1 MKLFDYEGHLTAE
14 GLKGL
19 TDGTL
24 DEMQRLEASE
34 HLDFCDSC
42 VERYALVLT
51 DDVQITPPAE
61 LAPSVFDKIRSR
73 LRAVFFSRF
82 SRVAVA
88 AVMTLVVWNGMFLGD
103 GLLSR
108 SSQWIEDYSK
118 SRIELSQTAK
128 QPDGRFGD
136 FWNGLGQ
143 WFRQSFSMKPDFG
156 K

>member
-1 MKLFDYEGHLTAE
+1 
-14 GLKGL
+14 
-19 TDGTL
+19 
-24 DEMQRLEASE
+24 
-34 HLDFCDSC
+34 
-42 VERYALVLT
+42 
-51 DDVQITPPAE
+51 
-61 LAPSVFDKIRSR
+61 
-73 LRAVFFSRF
+73 
-82 SRVAVA
+82 
-88 AVMTLVVWNGMFLGD
+88 MFLGD